1 MLVSPLF
8 AKSLTVLLARK
19 GTRGLR
25 INPHSPFGLYILLLD
40 TEKSSRLC
48 LTTSAYFGCS
58 SWALAQLPK
67 VLYTLLLTH
76 M

>member
-40 TEKSSRLC
+40 TEKKFKALPYHSRILR
-48 LTTSAYFGCS
+48 L
-58 SWALAQLPK
+58 
-67 VLYTLLLTH
+67 
-76 M
+76 